1 VRNRLRPTLISL
13 GAAAISALIVLGC
26 GGGSDSETV
35 NQRSSPNGAP
45 EPPAK
50 EQPLS
55 PAELHGRDLFVQNCG
70 SCHTL
75 DAAGTVG
82 QIGPNL
88 GDIPL
93 TEADVLAAIRTGGG
107 RHSHGAGGRTGN
119 MPRDLVTGK
128 DARDVAAFVSASGP
142 GAGTP

>member
-1 VRNRLRPTLISL
+1 MQSRVYRLSACLTAAVASSL
-13 GAAAISALIVLGC
+13 VGLGC
-26 GGGSDSETV
+26 GGGNDSATV
-35 NQRSSPNGAP
+35 NQASSPNGAP

-55 PAELHGRDLFVQNCG
+55 PAELHGRALFVQNCG

-75 DAAGTVG
+75 DAAGTIG

-93 TEADVLAAIRTGGG
+93 TEADVRKAIRIGGGPESHGGGG
-107 RHSHGAGGRTGN
+107 RSGN
-119 MPRDLVTGK
+119 MPRNLVTGK
-128 DARDVAAFVSASGP
+128 DARDVAACVSASGP